1 MGPRFGSLSD
11 TLPPTVR
18 QNPTLSDQLSGIID
32 YPSSI
37 QQATNNLNTK
47 PQSKQKKN
55 RKSPAPNDFDNS
67 IVSRAEDVR
76 SPAYSDI
83 SDDSTSVV
91 DSELLTVVTVGFVIV
106 ID

>member
-1 MGPRFGSLSD
+1 MVARFGSLSD

-37 QQATNNLNTK
+37 QQAQNNLNTK

-55 RKSPAPNDFDNS
+55 RKSPAPNDNFDNS

-91 DSELLTVVTVGFVIV
+91 DSELLGRKEIYF
-106 ID
+106 